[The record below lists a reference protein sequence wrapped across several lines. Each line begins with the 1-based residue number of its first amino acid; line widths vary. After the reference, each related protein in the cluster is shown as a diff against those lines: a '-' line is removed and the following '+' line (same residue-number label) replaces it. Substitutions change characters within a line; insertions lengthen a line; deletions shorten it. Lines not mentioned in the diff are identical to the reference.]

1 MTRAELNSKVSEFL
15 SKGGKITT
23 LKPGPDFHFQPY
35 SVRVESNST
44 AVDTTATETPTEKQ
58 AKELGLE
65 GGDNQ

>member
-1 MTRAELNSKVSEFL
+1 MTRQELNSKVSEYL
-15 SKGGKITT
+15 ANGGKITT

-35 SVRVESNST
+35 SVRVESDST